1 MSGVSGHIV
10 EELKEGHELFND
22 GSDEINVSL
31 SEWIV
36 ERVVPWKIENEV
48 SDDVD
53 DVFNLIVDRRVR

>member
-1 MSGVSGHIV
+1 
-10 EELKEGHELFND
+10 LKEGHELFND

-36 ERVVPWKIENEV
+36 ERAVPWEIENKV

-53 DVFNLIVDRRVR
+53 DVFDLGVDRVVG